1 MKKIKNEMNR
11 IGLVVFIILLGLG
24 SIKAFSQETSGADLD
39 VNTKPA
45 SPAVSTGDVATT
57 IAAKATTS
65 AVASDKAESGSEKKS
80 PSNAAT
86 SATTDAKVDFDINKA
101 KAKKSL
107 VAFPSLIFL
116 GNSASVPSFNS
127 IGTELSRII
136 NNDLTVSGFFQFVN
150 AAAFLEDTSKT
161 GIKPFPEDPKG
172 FKFESWKTIGAEFLV
187 RGSYTVAGENLTLE
201 VFVYQVSKSKLMFGK
216 KYKGTVGAL
225 RRIAHT
231 FTNDFMQ
238 ELTGAKGMFLSRI
251 VVASDRGGNKYREIY
266 VMDWDSANIE
276 KITNHKSVALSPS
289 WSPDGQR
296 VAYTAFVQRTKT
308 KIRNADLFIFELF
321 TGKRWL
327 VSYREGINSG
337 SNFAPDGKYIFL
349 TLSQQGTPDI
359 FKMTYDGTLV
369 SKITNGPRGAMNVEP
384 AVSPDG
390 TKIAFS
396 SDRSGQPMIY
406 VMNVDGTNV
415 QRRTFAGRYNSTPAW
430 SPDGK
435 RLAFAGWENDH
446 FDIFTMNADGTN
458 MVRITSSKKK
468 NGKWANNEDPVFSP
482 DGRLLMYTSNRSGPS
497 QIYISDLEGEE
508 ERNIT
513 NDSHNYFKPRWSNN
527 FE

>member
-1 MKKIKNEMNR
+1 MKQKIENVMKKIGS
-11 IGLVVFIILLGLG
+11 IIFIIMMSLG
-24 SIKAFSQETSGADLD
+24 STKVFSQEISGADLD
-39 VNTKPA
+39 VNTTA
-45 SPAVSTGDVATT
+45 AVV
-57 IAAKATTS
+57 AAKVTTPSATDKSVSSSEKSSSSATTS
-65 AVASDKAESGSEKKS
+65 T
-80 PSNAAT
+80 AT
-86 SATTDAKVDFDINKA
+86 NATTDAKVDFDINKA

-150 AAAFLEDTSKT
+150 PAAFLEDTSKT

-187 RGSYTVAGENLTLE
+187 RGSYTVAGENLVLE

-296 VAYTAFVQRTKT
+296 VAYTAFVQRAKTKT
-308 KIRNADLFIFELF
+308 RNADLFIFELF
-321 TGKRWL
+321 TGKDGWSL
-327 VSYREGINSG
+327 IVKVSIQVPILLRMES
-337 SNFAPDGKYIFL
+337 
-349 TLSQQGTPDI
+349 
-359 FKMTYDGTLV
+359 
-369 SKITNGPRGAMNVEP
+369 
-384 AVSPDG
+384 
-390 TKIAFS
+390 
-396 SDRSGQPMIY
+396 IY
-406 VMNVDGTNV
+406 
-415 QRRTFAGRYNSTPAW
+415 S
-430 SPDGK
+430 
-435 RLAFAGWENDH
+435 
-446 FDIFTMNADGTN
+446 
-458 MVRITSSKKK
+458 
-468 NGKWANNEDPVFSP
+468 
-482 DGRLLMYTSNRSGPS
+482 
-497 QIYISDLEGEE
+497 
-508 ERNIT
+508 
-513 NDSHNYFKPRWSNN
+513 
-527 FE
+527 